1 VLTVATL
8 VAWPGV
14 SGGSADGYLVNFWAY
29 RASGPRHN
37 DLVWYRPTPSGAP
50 RVGRV
55 VAGDGQEVE
64 WSGGV
69 LLVDG
74 HPGRR
79 GEAHPPGAPLTLSY
93 RVPDGHVLVRP
104 ERVGSL
110 TRLPEA
116 PTMVSRDQI
125 LGRAWVRFY
134 PVRERRFL

>member
-14 SGGSADGYLVNFWAY
+14 SGGSPDGYLVNCWAY
-29 RASGPRHN
+29 RASEPRRD

-55 VAGDGQEVE
+55 VAEHGQEVE
-64 WSGGV
+64 WSGTQLWVEGRP
-69 LLVDG
+69 D
-74 HPGRR
+74 RR
-79 GEAHPPGAPLTLSY
+79 GDVHPPGAPRALSY
-93 RVPDGHVLVRP
+93 QVPEGHVLVRP
-104 ERVGSL
+104 EGMGAV
-110 TRLPEA
+110 TRLLEA
-116 PTMVSRDQI
+116 PMVVGRDQI